1 MQSQFLIDCRDVN
14 KKIKRIIGAVCL
26 LVLFVAY
33 QTSITAFTH
42 VHYVNGVLITHSHP
56 FHGKHTHSKSELVVI
71 GRLSTF
77 QSPEVD
83 VYEELH
89 PYADAS
95 GYAGSG
101 KINILGKGRMGAGRF
116 SSRSAGI
123 RGIIFYQAFSLE
135 SYRLIYRKVLVGYSS

>member
-89 PYADAS
+89 PMRMLLAMLEAEKLTS
-95 GYAGSG
+95 LVKEEWGRSFLFALRRHSRH
-101 KINILGKGRMGAGRF
+101 NLLSSFQLGKLPVNIPKGTCR
-116 SSRSAGI
+116 I
-123 RGIIFYQAFSLE
+123 
-135 SYRLIYRKVLVGYSS
+135 

>member
-1 MQSQFLIDCRDVN
+1 M
-14 KKIKRIIGAVCL
+14 

-83 VYEELH
+83 LYEELH
-89 PYADAS
+89 PMR
-95 GYAGSG
+95 
-101 KINILGKGRMGAGRF
+101 ILLAMLETEKLT
-116 SSRSAGI
+116 
-123 RGIIFYQAFSLE
+123 SLVKE
-135 SYRLIYRKVLVGYSS
+135 EWG

>member
-1 MQSQFLIDCRDVN
+1 MQSQILIDCRDVN

-89 PYADAS
+89 PM
-95 GYAGSG
+95 
-101 KINILGKGRMGAGRF
+101 RMLLAMLEAEKLTSLVKEEWGQVVSLRAPP
-116 SSRSAGI
+116 
-123 RGIIFYQAFSLE
+123 AFAA
-135 SYRLIYRKVLVGYSS
+135 

>member
-89 PYADAS
+89 PMRMLLAVLEAEKLIS
-95 GYAGSG
+95 
-101 KINILGKGRMGAGRF
+101 LGKGRVGADRF
-116 SSRSAGI
+116 SSCSAGA
-123 RGIIFYQAFSLE
+123 RGINDPLFNFSIHTFL
-135 SYRLIYRKVLVGYSS
+135 SAN